1 VQKYI
6 IIKAANIFYIP
17 IRCQIGNIK
26 HDELNILF
34 KKVVR
39 YMSKWD
45 ETRMLVKISQLYY
58 IDNMTQSE
66 ISKKLGIYR
75 TTISRLLKKAREDG
89 IVSITIKSDYNQCF
103 ELEKD
108 IEKTFELKEACIV
121 PSEPKQTNTVKA
133 QALGYAAAEYLKR
146 ISKDGDAI
154 GFAWGTTLASMA
166 RELTNCKP
174 ISANIIPL
182 VGGFSD
188 SDSENHV
195 STIVSKVANEFKAKA
210 HYLYAPAITSDKTIK
225 DAIVKDINYQNISR
239 LWEIINIAFVGIGAL
254 NKSSNVLWNSEYR
267 NNTININNDNAIG
280 EICSRFY
287 DVNGNI
293 VDSELNDRTVAIEL
307 DKLTTLK
314 YSVGV
319 AESHEKVPAILSALK
334 AKFINVLITTDETAK
349 LLLELDSQIKKS
361 KSL

>member
-1 VQKYI
+1 
-6 IIKAANIFYIP
+6 
-17 IRCQIGNIK
+17 
-26 HDELNILF
+26 
-34 KKVVR
+34 
-39 YMSKWD
+39 MSKWD

-75 TTISRLLKKAREDG
+75 TTISRLLKKAKEDG

-103 ELEKD
+103 ELEKE
-108 IEKTFELKEACIV
+108 IEKVFGLKEACIV
-121 PSEPKQTNTVKA
+121 PSEPKQTNGVKA

-154 GFAWGTTLASMA
+154 GFAWGTTLASLA

-188 SDSENHV
+188 NDSENHV

-210 HYLYAPAITSDKTIK
+210 HYLYAPAITSDKIIK
-225 DAIVKDINYQNISR
+225 DAIMKDTNYKSISQ

-267 NNTININNDNAIG
+267 NNNTININNDNAIG

-287 DVNGNI
+287 DVNGDI

-307 DKLTTLK
+307 DKLKTLK

-319 AESHEKVPAILSALK
+319 AESHEKVPSILSALK
-334 AKFINVLITTDETAK
+334 AKFINVLITTDETARS
-349 LLLELDSQIKKS
+349 LLELDSQIKKS
-361 KSL
+361 RN